1 MKTDNLVSFFA
12 DDTSSPV
19 QRRDSITVWRDNS
32 QPLSSHIE
40 VPYSPELNNDNFTCE
55 SGDERLNL
63 TYKLAGTYNS
73 QESMHMSAR
82 FATCGQLTGSWYSIS
97 TSISFGPIPHSLL

>member
-1 MKTDNLVSFFA
+1 MKRDNLVSFFA
-12 DDTSSPV
+12 DDTSSPI
-19 QRRDSITVWRDNS
+19 QRRGSITVWRDNS

-40 VPYSPELNNDNFTCE
+40 VPYSPELSNDNFTCE
-55 SGDERLNL
+55 SGDKRLNL

-73 QESMHMSAR
+73 QESMHMSAQ

-97 TSISFGPIPHSLL
+97 ISISFGPIPHSLL